1 MRRTAV
7 VSSIALCETHE
18 LSNQLLL
25 QLLLHGQFINQSNVC
40 SHATRSAS
48 STNARNC
55 WSWPYK
61 APGCAASRP
70 RLTPVAPVHT
80 CT

>member
-48 STNARNC
+48 STTAGR
-55 WSWPYK
+55 
-61 APGCAASRP
+61 GRTR
-70 RLTPVAPVHT
+70 RLVAQRADRV
-80 CT
+80 